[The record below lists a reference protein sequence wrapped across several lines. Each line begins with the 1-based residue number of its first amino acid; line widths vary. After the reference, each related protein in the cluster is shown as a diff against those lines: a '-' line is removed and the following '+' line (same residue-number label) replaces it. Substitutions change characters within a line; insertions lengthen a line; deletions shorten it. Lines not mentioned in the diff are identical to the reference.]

1 LVVLSCLAAGCGRAS
16 PRVGPGT
23 GTSGGNPGPP
33 ASTAGAAGAVD
44 PQVSSQWR
52 WQPCGSIPP
61 MTASAVQA
69 IFPPSGDA
77 LAVLYDDGRVLLYPK
92 DDSVDPRS
100 LRAADG
106 SAPPVSIA
114 FSLDGRFLAEMA
126 AGVVRVREIATGAV
140 VQEMKAS
147 SACTGGNSLRFSA
160 EGDHVLA
167 WDENALCGWQMADGA
182 LAFQL
187 AGNFASAAM
196 KGGRIL
202 ASERGSAAPHVE
214 SWSLPGLVP
223 SEIALDV
230 SAATALAGLQGVVIS
245 PRADTIVGLAIYPD
259 RLSQL
264 WSADGALLAAFPSA
278 RLTDPTFGT
287 LVYSGSGALV
297 LIGDQ
302 VVDVASLQHWTNTAV
317 DGQTPTSID
326 ETGRQI
332 AGVPSPMASRAESGA
347 PAARRL
353 FGSLPAS
360 SPSSPGRLPTS
371 LSVSTDGARLA
382 TATSGGVLLWRVAPS
397 FGASVPI
404 RHLDQEIP
412 LEVSFSASSGEVL
425 SSGDGWAVFS
435 SDDGSL
441 RDLGPVALQPPGASP
456 VDCAFTVA
464 RFSNDGSW
472 LALGGKSP
480 AVRILARSGLQPVTA
495 LPTGHCMDRGSFSSD
510 ARLLALPG
518 PELYRTSDWS
528 LVWPA
533 QIVPAPPATVGAE
546 LFRDVQFS
554 PDGHTLLVSGCA
566 GLDSGTACTHALHSV
581 SDGGLIRSLPEL
593 GATRAHFSG
602 EGNWIVSGRTVLHVP
617 TGESVVFDANATL
630 STFAPNGDIV
640 AILDDDTLARYCR
653 TP

>member
-1 LVVLSCLAAGCGRAS
+1 M
-16 PRVGPGT
+16 GT
-23 GTSGGNPGPP
+23 GTGVSGGNPGLP
-33 ASTAGAAGAVD
+33 ASTAGPGAGGRATSGAPGAIPFVPVD
-44 PQVSSQWR
+44 PQVSRQWR

-61 MTASAVQA
+61 MTASVVQA

-77 LAVLYDDGRVLLYPK
+77 LAVLYDDGRVLLYPA
-92 DDSVDPRS
+92 DDSVAPRS
-100 LRAADG
+100 LRPTDG
-106 SAPPVSIA
+106 GAPPVSIA
-114 FSLDGRFLAEMA
+114 FSLDGRWLAEMA
-126 AGVVRVREIATGAV
+126 AGVVRVRDVATGAV
-140 VQEMKAS
+140 AQEMKAS

-160 EGDHVLA
+160 EGDYVLA
-167 WDENALCGWQMADGA
+167 WDETSLCGWQMTDGA

-187 AGNFASAAM
+187 PGNFASAAM

-202 ASERGSAAPHVE
+202 ASERSSAAPRVE

-223 SEIALDV
+223 SEIALEV
-230 SAATALAGLQGVVIS
+230 SAATALAGLQGVVVS
-245 PRADTIVGLAIYPD
+245 PRADTIVGLAVYPD

-264 WSADGALLAAFPSA
+264 WSADGALLASFPSVL
-278 RLTDPTFGT
+278 LTDPKFGI

-297 LIGDQ
+297 LIGNE

-317 DGQTPTSID
+317 DDETPTSID

-332 AGVPSPMASRAESGA
+332 AGVPYPMARRAQSGA

-360 SPSSPGRLPTS
+360 RPSSPGRLPSS

-382 TATSGGVLLWRVAPS
+382 TATSDGVLLWRVAPS

-404 RHLDQEIP
+404 RQLAQESP
-412 LEVSFSASSGEVL
+412 LEVSFSVSSGEVL

-441 RDLGPVALQPPGASP
+441 RDLGPVAFQPPGASP
-456 VDCAFTVA
+456 VDCVFTVA
-464 RFSNDGSW
+464 RFSNDGNW
-472 LALGGKSP
+472 LALGGNSP

-533 QIVPAPPATVGAE
+533 QIVPTPAATAGTD
-546 LFRDVQFS
+546 LFRDVEFS
-554 PDGHTLLVSGCA
+554 PGGDTLLVSGCA

-581 SDGGLIRSLPEL
+581 SDGALIRNLPEL

-602 EGNWIVSGRTVLHVP
+602 EGNWIVSGNTALHVP
-617 TGESVVFDANATL
+617 TRESVVFDATATI
-630 STFAPNGDIV
+630 STFTPNGDIV
-640 AILDDDTLARYCR
+640 AILGDDTLARYCR